1 MSKFTIWL
9 RKYAG
14 SIIAAVGLVLLAIV
28 TYGDM
33 GELFTEQYW
42 ANVGGNITSIGAI
55 SIGLV
60 MIQVSIKQGVSEQ
73 ALSAGLNTK
82 NTKDK
87 YEEHK
92 TLISRNREKYV
103 YLPYF
108 LSMRNKRETKLKKR
122 EFLSD
127 NDFTSER
134 ALMTSGNK
142 KFIRKYKS
150 IKVNITA
157 SSIKWSTTDIVY
169 QKNGRI
175 EKLEDYRKRRAIKG
189 LISGIFFMF
198 ATTLITG
205 GMFLD
210 PAEIPFWQKTIK
222 LFTYIFVI
230 AITVVSDIGKNYE
243 KGAFGVPNELDEVNN
258 IWREF
263 EIWQIPEW
271 VVKEVEKSSQSN
283 DHMAML
289 DEDVLKLPAPA
300 IVQEETIIIKEVKED
315 KTHEREST
323 IDIRADVQEESV
335 SSKNL

>member
-1 MSKFTIWL
+1 MSQFTIWL

-14 SIIAAVGLVLLAIV
+14 SIIAAAGLVLLAIV
-28 TYGDM
+28 TYGNL

-55 SIGLV
+55 SVGLV

-73 ALSAGLNTK
+73 ALSAGLNTQT
-82 NTKDK
+82 TKDK

-92 TLISRNREKYV
+92 SLISKNRERYV

-108 LSMRNKRETKLKKR
+108 LSMRNKRETNIRKR

-134 ALMTSGNK
+134 ALMISGNK
-142 KFIRKYKS
+142 KMIRKYKS

-175 EKLEDYRKRRAIKG
+175 EKLEDYRKRRALKG

-198 ATTLITG
+198 ATCLITG

-210 PAEIPFWQKTIK
+210 PADIPFWQKTIK
-222 LFTYIFVI
+222 LLTYIFVI

-263 EIWQIPEW
+263 ELWQVPEW
-271 VVKEVEKSSQSN
+271 VIKEVEKASSSN
-283 DHMAML
+283 NHMAML
-289 DEDVLKLPAPA
+289 NEDILKLPPPIIAENDETKEIMEGNNSETENA
-300 IVQEETIIIKEVKED
+300 IN
-315 KTHEREST
+315 S
-323 IDIRADVQEESV
+323 RADVQEKSA
-335 SSKNL
+335 